1 MSAKK
6 PGNRGS
12 MLVLVLFLA
21 GLLSVFAAVAA
32 MAMRAAQNSSRGF
45 ADGLRAEEAARGAIE
60 VAVAQAAGGIAR
72 MSGTVITNFGQVQ
85 VTVMARN
92 EAGRIDL
99 NMAQPLFLAGLF
111 RQLGVGADEANMYAA
126 RIVDWRDEDDKVE
139 KNGGAERSAYR
150 SLGRVD
156 GPRNGPF
163 VHVAELGLVLGIP
176 GPIAAAAAPYLTVA
190 SGLEQ
195 INPMFADPPV
205 LLAIPG
211 ISPDRVRNF
220 LAERA
225 KPGAK
230 PQSLIASLGRVEEFA
245 TEEAGKAVRFEAQ
258 VRLAANNERRFEA
271 VVYVVEGD
279 SEPFRILAWDANPPQ
294 RIRTLQVTVKEPL

>member
-1 MSAKK
+1 MSAKQAN
-6 PGNRGS
+6 NRGS

-60 VAVAQAAGGIAR
+60 VAVAQAGGAIAR
-72 MSGTVITNFGQVQ
+72 MGGTLITNFGQVQ
-85 VTVMARN
+85 VSVVARN

-99 NMAQPLFLAGLF
+99 NMAPPQLLAGLF
-111 RQLGVGADEANMYAA
+111 RRLGVGAEDANLYAA

-139 KNGGAERSAYR
+139 KNGGAERAAYR

-176 GPIAAAAAPYLTVA
+176 VQVVAAAAPYFTVA

-211 ISPDRVRNF
+211 VSPDRVRNF
-220 LAERA
+220 LVERA
-225 KPGAK
+225 KPGTK
-230 PQSLIASLGRVEEFA
+230 PQILIASLGKTVEEFV
-245 TEEAGKAVRFEAQ
+245 TEESGKAVRFEAQ
-258 VRLAANNERRFEA
+258 VRLAPNNERRFEA

-279 SEPFRILAWDANPPQ
+279 SEPFRILAWDANPPE
-294 RIRTLQVTVKEPL
+294 RLRAVP